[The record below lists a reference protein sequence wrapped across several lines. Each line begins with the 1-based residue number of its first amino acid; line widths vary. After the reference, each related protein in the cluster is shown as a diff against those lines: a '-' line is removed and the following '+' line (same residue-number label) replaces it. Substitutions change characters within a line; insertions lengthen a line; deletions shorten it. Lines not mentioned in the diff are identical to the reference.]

1 MASRLVAGMRHLQEP
16 LRRES
21 RFFRN
26 VSGVIHVGA
35 NTGQERFLYRL
46 FGLNVVW
53 IEPIPEVFQALTAK
67 IARFRGQHALQA
79 LVTDR
84 DDGEYEFN
92 VASNNGASSSILDLG
107 MHKDIWPEVGYE
119 RTITLRSKTLSSLV
133 AQERIDLDRHDAL
146 IMDVQGAEL
155 LVLEGATP
163 ILPRFRYVK
172 TEVPD
177 FESYEGCCQ
186 LSDIAAFLTA
196 RGYREYARN
205 KFAERAEGGSYYDV
219 VYERD
224 T

>member
-1 MASRLVAGMRHLQEP
+1 MRHLQEP

-133 AQERIDLDRHDAL
+133 EQERIDLDRHDAL

-196 RGYREYARN
+196 RGFREYARN